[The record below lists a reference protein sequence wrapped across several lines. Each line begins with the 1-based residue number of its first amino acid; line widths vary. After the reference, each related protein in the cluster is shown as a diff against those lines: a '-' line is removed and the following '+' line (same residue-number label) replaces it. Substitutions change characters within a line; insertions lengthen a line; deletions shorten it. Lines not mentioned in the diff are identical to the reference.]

1 MINSGGQAY
10 QAASRYLG
18 SLLSKGLKGS
28 KFNLGAGFKGAGGIG
43 GAAGAAAD
51 IIGFLLPQ
59 KSEYAG

>member
-28 KFNLGAGFKGAGGIG
+28 KFNLDAGFKEAGVIW
-43 GAAGAAAD
+43 
-51 IIGFLLPQ
+51 
-59 KSEYAG
+59 